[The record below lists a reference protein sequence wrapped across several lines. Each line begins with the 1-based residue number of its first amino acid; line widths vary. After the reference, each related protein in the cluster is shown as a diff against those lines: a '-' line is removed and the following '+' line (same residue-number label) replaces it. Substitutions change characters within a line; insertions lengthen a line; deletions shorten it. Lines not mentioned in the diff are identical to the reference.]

1 MKYLVSTALIV
12 GLVGLVGCDSK
23 AQLAREKSEQ
33 AWRLRQEQLQLQ
45 IIENQRTAMRRTREI
60 ENRKNAAMLK
70 ENKEHILKQLR
81 EENSRIFGN

>member
-45 IIENQRTAMRRTREI
+45 IIENQRTAMRRAQEL
-60 ENRKNAAMLK
+60 ENRKYRAMLEVGK
-70 ENKEHILKQLR
+70 DKTLKDLGLR
-81 EENSRIFGN
+81 NY